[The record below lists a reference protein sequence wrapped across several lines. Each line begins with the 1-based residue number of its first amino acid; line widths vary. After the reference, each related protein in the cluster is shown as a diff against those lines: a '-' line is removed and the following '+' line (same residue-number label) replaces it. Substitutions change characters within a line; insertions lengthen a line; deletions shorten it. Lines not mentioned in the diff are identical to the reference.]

1 MAPAADEGAR
11 LIGTRL
17 ILDPDLRFSEL
28 EKQLELGGWIRRP
41 ARTVLPPILPGEPE
55 LAQWASGSGEALLTY
70 TLNPVVHLRVLDVSG
85 ESAASEVDGLAR
97 TLPVLHPDDLGCSL
111 ESNDVRTVVR
121 GILAAAHLNAY
132 DLAAPI
138 GQLAGHR
145 DPTVAETAARAH
157 LDLLHAQA
165 LAFTRSNRLGDS
177 LAITL
182 GALAGNAIR
191 LLAALPDAAPDEILG
206 LRPTE
211 EDYQAVFPE
220 ELAPKLFEEYEEM
233 WQHPPR
239 ISPGSDRRQL
249 RVHACPVPLLA
260 SDNAFSRPFPM
271 RYRGVAP
278 LLRQDRVWLAWKYCA
293 PGSQSGLAFDG
304 LVNVRENWVW
314 FPKAY
319 SVIMRVVGT
328 GPSGVR

>member
-1 MAPAADEGAR
+1 MT
-11 LIGTRL
+11 GTRL
-17 ILDPDLRFSEL
+17 ILDPGLRFSEL
-28 EKQLELGGWIRRP
+28 EKRLELGGWTRRP
-41 ARTVLPPILPGEPE
+41 ARTVMPPTLPGEPE
-55 LAQWASGSGEALLTY
+55 LAQWVSGSGDALLTY

-85 ESAASEVDGLAR
+85 ESAPSQVDGLAR
-97 TLPVLHPDDLGCSL
+97 TLPVLHPEDLARCL
-111 ESNDVRTVVR
+111 ESKDVRTVLR
-121 GILAAAHLNAY
+121 GILAAAQLNAY

-157 LDLLHAQA
+157 LDLLHAQT
-165 LAFTRSNRLGDS
+165 LAFARSNRLGDD

-182 GALAGNAIR
+182 GALAGNAIP

-220 ELAPKLFEEYEEM
+220 ELVPKLFAAYEDM

-260 SDNAFSRPFPM
+260 SDNPFSRPFPM
-271 RYRGVAP
+271 GYRGVAP
-278 LLRQDRVWLAWKYCA
+278 LLRQDLVWLAWRYTA
-293 PGSQSGLAFDG
+293 PGNQSGLAFDG
-304 LVNVRENWVW
+304 LVHVRGNWVW

-319 SVIMRVVGT
+319 SVITRIVGT
-328 GPSGVR
+328 GPSDVR